1 MSASVSRA
9 AVERSLMPSRLGSV
23 EGGQAV
29 RVGPVP
35 GAGRCGSGPRRF
47 APLRVGAWTLID
59 GRLGLVMIWPS
70 ADSLFEPSQTS
81 YLRRLDT
88 QERSRDR
95 TNW

>member
-35 GAGRCGSGPRRF
+35 AGAVAGHAG
-47 APLRVGAWTLID
+47 LRL
-59 GRLGLVMIWPS
+59 
-70 ADSLFEPSQTS
+70 
-81 YLRRLDT
+81 
-88 QERSRDR
+88 
-95 TNW
+95 